1 MPENAPVPLTLL
13 IQLIL
18 AVSGNRPVGAKSD
31 GRITEFTGSETD
43 GANDGN
49 RGTGPRR
56 KTLV

>member
-18 AVSGNRPVGAKSD
+18 AVLGNRAVRANSD
-31 GRITEFTGSETD
+31 GRIVELTGSETD